1 MAGRTEAEL
10 LADVVR
16 RVEPAE
22 VAERMVA
29 RFRAE
34 IAGYRRLP
42 EPVVAGQI
50 LAICRDNVE
59 LFFRSILEEQEPT
72 DAELA
77 PFRASA
83 KDRAGEGMPLED
95 LLHAY
100 RLGGRMGWQAIIDEA
115 TAEERPALLMGAERL
130 MDYVDRV
137 SSVVAQAYL
146 DERQHLVSEEERR
159 LRDLFDCLL
168 RDGPL
173 PPVLQELAERLGFPI
188 ADSYRPFAGTLPG
201 AAAYEHAD
209 IAERLRGRGLLA
221 LTEGD
226 RVSGLVPLGADEALG
241 EAEAL
246 VAVGE
251 PTPRGQLAEA
261 LDELRLL
268 VELGRR
274 LGHEGGRLE
283 PDAFVAELLL
293 ARSPRLAE
301 VARRRAL
308 GPLEEYARKRGSD
321 LIDTVEAFLAADL
334 DRRRAATA
342 LHVHPN
348 TLDYRLKRVEELTG
362 LDLARPDDLT
372 LTALALKQRA
382 MDGAVNGHNSAEPIS
397 DGSH

>member
-1 MAGRTEAEL
+1 MGDQSEAQL

-16 RVEPAE
+16 RVEPAD
-22 VAERMVA
+22 VARRMVD

-42 EPVVAGQI
+42 EPVVMGQI
-50 LAICRDNVE
+50 FEICRENVE
-59 LFFRSILEEQEPT
+59 LFFRSILEAKGPT
-72 DAELA
+72 DAELS
-77 PFRASA
+77 PFRESA

-100 RLGGRMGWQAIIDEA
+100 RLGGRMGWKAITDEA
-115 TAEERPALLMGAERL
+115 RPEERPALLMGAERL

-137 SSVVAQAYL
+137 SAVVAQAYL

-159 LRDLFDCLL
+159 LRELFDGLVGGEPLSPGL
-168 RDGPL
+168 R
-173 PPVLQELAERLGFPI
+173 ELAERLGFPL
-188 ADSYRPFAGTLPG
+188 AESYRPFAGTLPG
-201 AAAYEHAD
+201 QAAYEHAD
-209 IAERLRGRGLLA
+209 VAGRLRARGLLA

-226 RVSGLVPLGADEALG
+226 RVSGLAPVDSKEQLG
-241 EAEAL
+241 EGEAL

-251 PTPRGQLAEA
+251 PTPRAQLAEA

-321 LIDTVEAFLAADL
+321 LVDTLEAFLAADL
-334 DRRRAATA
+334 DRRRAAAA

-362 LDLARPDDLT
+362 LNLARADDLT

-382 MDGAVNGHNSAEPIS
+382 LDSAVNGHKSDPAIS